1 MNRFQDKNIILYHFE
16 DEVFVECPKCKKRAV
31 ITKDHPKP
39 YDSQRTL
46 KCPNCSHIQK
56 GRKTS
61 FDIELRC
68 LCPNCTFE
76 MKIDIPDVNKKK
88 ETIAVK
94 CKNCGTTENYTP
106 KNIAQ
111 EWKYSNPGQ
120 PSDSYFGLPLWLV
133 ENFRDNNFWALNYEH
148 LSYLKEYISAQL
160 REKNNRLHWTMVE
173 KLPDWMKAGKN
184 RDKIIKLIT
193 ILERK

>member
-1 MNRFQDKNIILYHFE
+1 MNRFQDKNITLYHFE
-16 DEVFVECPKCKKRAV
+16 DEIFVECPKCKKRAV
-31 ITKDHPKP
+31 ITKDHPKA

-94 CKNCGTTENYTP
+94 CKNCGATENYPP

-111 EWKYSNPGQ
+111 EWKYSNPGH

-173 KLPDWMKAGKN
+173 KLPDWMKSGKN
-184 RDKIIKLIT
+184 RDKIVKLIDQ
-193 ILERK
+193 LERR